1 MYVGNKVALHL
12 MFLILAINTELPFR
26 YITLDMP
33 AASERKL
40 RFFFYLFF
48 LDSSNGNHVSYIE
61 LLLSASTFICN
72 VYF

>member
-40 RFFFYLFF
+40 RFFFLFIF
-48 LDSSNGNHVSYIE
+48 LR
-61 LLLSASTFICN
+61 
-72 VYF
+72 